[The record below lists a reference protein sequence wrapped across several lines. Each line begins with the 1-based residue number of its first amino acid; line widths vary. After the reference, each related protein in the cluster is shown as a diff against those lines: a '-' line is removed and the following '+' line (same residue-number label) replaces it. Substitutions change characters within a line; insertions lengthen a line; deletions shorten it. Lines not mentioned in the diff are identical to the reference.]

1 MNLPW
6 WGWVLVAL
14 WCAPVVYCTLALML
28 QKPLPGLDENGKPY
42 DSPSLTRRIFA
53 FPLVFVVLV
62 IVWPYVKWS
71 EWRNSRQ

>member
-1 MNLPW
+1 
-6 WGWVLVAL
+6 
-14 WCAPVVYCTLALML
+14 ML